1 MNVLPCDV
9 NVKIFNNGG
18 YDNSF
23 KIAAKM
29 NEIVKDLE
37 VGKYTFEVNTNEDC
51 SGNLVLG
58 FFFVKSSQL
67 FYHLFTFY
75 LNCLFTF
82 SAVSGT
88 SSILNGKVSSYELE
102 TKSETVT
109 GILVRIFEN
118 KLNVMALD
126 EDEKPGKS
134 TDPKIKL
141 VLLTI
146 IILKTISTY
155 FSFFYFQIC
164 F

>member
-9 NVKIFNNGG
+9 NVKIFNDSG

-51 SGNLVLG
+51 SGNL
-58 FFFVKSSQL
+58 FFRVFFSWN
-67 FYHLFTFY
+67 HR
-75 LNCLFTF
+75 NCFSICLHFISTVCLSF

-88 SSILNGKVSSYELE
+88 SSILNGKVSSFELE
-102 TKSETVT
+102 TKSKTVT
-109 GILVRIFEN
+109 GILVRTFEN
-118 KLNVMALD
+118 KLDVMALA

-134 TDPKIKL
+134 TDPKIK
-141 VLLTI
+141 
-146 IILKTISTY
+146 
-155 FSFFYFQIC
+155 
-164 F
+164 

>member
-1 MNVLPCDV
+1 MNVLPCEV
-9 NVKIFNNGG
+9 NVKIFNNSG

-51 SGNLVLG
+51 SGNLV
-58 FFFVKSSQL
+58 FFSWN
-67 FYHLFTFY
+67 HHR
-75 LNCLFTF
+75 NCFIICLHFISTVCLSF

-109 GILVRIFEN
+109 GILVRTFEN

-134 TDPKIKL
+134 TDPKIK
-141 VLLTI
+141 
-146 IILKTISTY
+146 
-155 FSFFYFQIC
+155 
-164 F
+164 